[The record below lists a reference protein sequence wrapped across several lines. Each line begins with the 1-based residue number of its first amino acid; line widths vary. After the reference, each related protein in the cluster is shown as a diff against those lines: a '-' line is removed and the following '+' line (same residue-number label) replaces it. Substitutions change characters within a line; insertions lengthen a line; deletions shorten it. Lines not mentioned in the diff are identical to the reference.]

1 MPTSTFQSLFQ
12 ALVVSRLDYYLF
24 ITPQGSTKHTQYVL
38 WQRRHASLP
47 TYLMRRLQSVLN
59 TAARLIFGLRRVWL
73 HLGCAHQHSL
83 AAHSRAHQV
92 LDHLS
97 YLQSSSRPC
106 IIVSWTIYL
115 CGRPIPSRRNLRSCG
130 TGRLVQPPVHR
141 STFGGRAFPV
151 AGSQLRNTL
160 PLELTLAPSLEI
172 FRKRR
177 ISYLLTQ
184 SYPDI

>member
-1 MPTSTFQSLFQ
+1 MRSNRLRQVCRCVPTSTFQSLFQ

-47 TYLMRRLQSVLN
+47 TYLMRWLQSVLN
-59 TAARLIFGLRRVWL
+59 SAARLIFGLRRVWL

-97 YLQSSSRPC
+97 YLQSCSRPC
-106 IIVSWTIYL
+106 TIVSWTITFVADLYL
-115 CGRPIPSRRNLRSCG
+115 VVEIYD
-130 TGRLVQPPVHR
+130 
-141 STFGGRAFPV
+141 PV
-151 AGSQLRNTL
+151 APAASFNHRYIVPPSAAELFRLLALSSGTL
-160 PLELTLAPSLEI
+160 YRWS
-172 FRKRR
+172 
-177 ISYLLTQ
+177 
-184 SYPDI
+184 